1 MTKAANKP
9 LDILLEGL
17 VNFLTFFI
25 TKEGFFQRVSLF
37 FNITPL
43 KKTFPKK
50 QDFPL
55 TLSNIKN

>member
-50 QDFPL
+50 KDF
-55 TLSNIKN
+55 